1 MSPAERDWL
10 EEKYPGWNDSFG
22 KYWDVITANVRAG
35 QPELTLP
42 ETFPMVCNMCQ
53 IPVVSPAGYAAGFLK
68 TPAPLL
74 LDLEGR
80 RYTFCSGPC
89 KWIFEQ
95 NPGRFKGHLGIIDRF
110 LGGLIQPP
118 DLGGA
123 LAYMGL
129 SPEECGQDATG
140 YAWAHPNGKA

>member
-1 MSPAERDWL
+1 LWIRS
-10 EEKYPGWNDSFG
+10 
-22 KYWDVITANVRAG
+22 T
-35 QPELTLP
+35 
-42 ETFPMVCNMCQ
+42 
-53 IPVVSPAGYAAGFLK
+53 GFLK
-68 TPAPLL
+68 SPAPLL
-74 LDLEGR
+74 LDRQGR
-80 RYTFCSGPC
+80 RYTFCSEPC

-95 NPGRFKGHLGIIDRF
+95 NPGRFQGHLSLIDRF

-140 YAWAHPNGKA
+140 YAWAQQDPADQNGKA